1 MIRRPPRATRTDTL
15 FPYTTLF
22 RSPLLED
29 STRRFDLGTFDNLRP
44 LDPGQSYTNNQTF
57 LLNPAAAGMYVIV
70 VSQLAGDPNN
80 LDNNGFAAT
89 EGTKALADLR
99 VTRVVPAEPWAP
111 ALSGEMPSAN

>member
-1 MIRRPPRATRTDTL
+1 MRISDWSSDVCSSDLA
-15 FPYTTLF
+15 
-22 RSPLLED
+22 PLLED

-89 EGTKALADLR
+89 EVTNALADLR
-99 VTRVVPAEPWAP
+99 VTSVVPAAP
-111 ALSGEMPSAN
+111 ATPDRKSTRLNYSH